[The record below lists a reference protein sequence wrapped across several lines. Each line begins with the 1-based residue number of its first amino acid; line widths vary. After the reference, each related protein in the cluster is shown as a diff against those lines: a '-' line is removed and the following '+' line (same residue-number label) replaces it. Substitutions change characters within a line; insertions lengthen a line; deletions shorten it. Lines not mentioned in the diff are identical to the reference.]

1 MSIQVVRSTPTNHID
16 TIEVEMA
23 STPLFSRRK
32 QMFPYVNIP
41 AWCSLKQQQCLNSY
55 NQVSSSVG

>member
-1 MSIQVVRSTPTNHID
+1 MQMVRSAPNNRID

-23 STPLFSRRK
+23 STPLFTRPK

-41 AWCSLKQQQCLNSY
+41 VWCSLNLQCLNSY